1 MRTKGAAN
9 WTPELEDELR
19 VHWASG
25 EPASRIA
32 AMMGRGLTRNA
43 VIGKASR
50 MGLNHR
56 KSPILPRLAPD
67 DARAR
72 RNELQRQRRGSKPR
86 QFKPHKPRAQKPP
99 RLGIPLAQR
108 KPQGEAWEPVPGVEP
123 VSLLD
128 LEAGQ
133 CKWPVGQDSPFM
145 FCGAPATHNHY
156 CEYHH
161 YWSIGEGTAS
171 ERAAIK
177 AAKQATSFE
186 RFVPDREAA

>member
-1 MRTKGAAN
+1 MITGRKNAATSN
-9 WTPELEDELR
+9 WTDERIEVLVNLWQAGLSCGKIAKELGGG
-19 VHWASG
+19 A
-25 EPASRIA
+25 
-32 AMMGRGLTRNA
+32 TRNS
-43 VIGKASR
+43 VIGKIHR
-50 MGLNHR
+50 MGLAARVTLDRFPTRAPGKRGPDRTVRMTKAR
-56 KSPILPRLAPD
+56 KVALGKPLDLPPIKKAK
-67 DARAR
+67 
-72 RNELQRQRRGSKPR
+72 Q
-86 QFKPHKPRAQKPP
+86 
-99 RLGIPLAQR
+99 
-108 KPQGEAWEPVPGVEP
+108 KPQGQAWQPIPGIEP

-156 CEYHH
+156 CEHH
-161 YWSIGEGTAS
+161 HAWSIGDGTAS